1 MNITQIKSPNFSF
14 REGNKP
20 LKCQYCND
28 KDIIKKSKETWVAFN
43 KRQYCSHACYHLA
56 SRGMRKNV
64 QPNSLKNL
72 IHGFIKGMI
81 PWNKGRIGEYK
92 LWPNGRK
99 FTLEHIAKIKE
110 GVKGKSVRYWLGKK
124 RPEISGKNNYRWKGG
139 ITPLYWRIR
148 NSFEYK
154 NWREAVFK
162 RDNFTCV
169 LCKARCGKGHPAYIE
184 ADHIVSFS
192 SILHNNKID
201 TFDKALNCK
210 LLWDTNN
217 GRTLCHNCHLQT
229 ANYGHHI
236 GEQKL
241 IHFFKNNYSYK

>member
-162 RDNFTCV
+162 RDDFTCTW
-169 LCKARCGKGHPAYIE
+169 CKQKGGKLNV
-184 ADHIVSFS
+184 DHIKPFA
-192 SILHNNKID
+192 LFPELRFAID
-201 TFDKALNCK
+201 
-210 LLWDTNN
+210 N
-217 GRTLCHNCHLQT
+217 GRTLCIGCHRIT
-229 ANYGHHI
+229 DTYG
-236 GEQKL
+236 GRT
-241 IHFFKNNYSYK
+241 KNKSTIL